1 MLAAYLPDGCE
12 RLPAF
17 VRDAQGVGA
26 AVVSVGL
33 TSNQPQRLQL
43 IDQRN
48 QAAGMHPQRRRQLTL
63 ALALRSIENPQ
74 DPNMVR
80 RQLQWTQLLCKSSRG
95 MGAKLGKKKGYGV
108 MSRRNCFHN
117 LIIAERNR

>member
-12 RLPAF
+12 RLAAL
-17 VRDAQGVGA
+17 VRDPQGIGA
-26 AVVSVGL
+26 PVVSIGL
-33 TSNQPQRLQL
+33 TRNQLQRLQL

-48 QAAGMHPQRRRQLTL
+48 QPAGMHSQRCRQLTL

-74 DPNMVR
+74 DPNVVR

-95 MGAKLGKKKGYGV
+95 MGAKLGKEKGYGV